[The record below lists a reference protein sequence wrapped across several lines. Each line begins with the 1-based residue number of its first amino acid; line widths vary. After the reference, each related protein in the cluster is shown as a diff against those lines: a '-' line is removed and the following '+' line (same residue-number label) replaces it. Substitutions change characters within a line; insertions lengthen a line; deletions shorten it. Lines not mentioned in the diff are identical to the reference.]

1 MNMRRIRWF
10 AIVLSLACL
19 LSSCGSAL
27 DFEPA
32 QDTNDKRNILII
44 GNSHSID
51 AYWLLYDAYLDQY
64 PNADLCLGIL
74 HYGGGNIDEH
84 VELARKNKKVMR
96 YYKNDNGSWKTEFKV
111 KSKDVLSDEP
121 WDIIM
126 MQPAK
131 EDLADPTLNQEG
143 RYKLA
148 KIVNRYVKNP
158 HRFVWHI
165 SWPSPNDETF
175 FSPEYVRQ
183 PPEGYKDKLT
193 RLYGFDPVNQFS
205 VMTEM
210 TKKNILSDPL
220 YSDAV
225 CSGAAIMHAHLVQ
238 GMPQLDLWRD
248 YTHLGDYGR
257 LMAAYALV
265 AQICEKPIEHV
276 GVDLIPVNWRHKQ
289 NRDQGE
295 LVITEEMKEGIIIA
309 ANYALESPWVIPG
322 Q

>member
-1 MNMRRIRWF
+1 MHN
-10 AIVLSLACL
+10 
-19 LSSCGSAL
+19 
-27 DFEPA
+27 DFCYHYNFVPM
-32 QDTNDKRNILII
+32 
-44 GNSHSID
+44 
-51 AYWLLYDAYLDQY
+51 
-64 PNADLCLGIL
+64 

-84 VELARKNKKVMR
+84 VELAQKNKKVMR
-96 YYKNDNGSWKTEFKV
+96 YYKNDHGGWDTTFKV
-111 KSKDVLSDEP
+111 RSKDVLTDEP

-131 EDLADPTLNQEG
+131 EDLADPTLNQDG

-158 HRFVWHI
+158 HRFIWHI

-175 FSPEYVRQ
+175 FSPDYVRQ

-193 RLYGFDPVNQFS
+193 RLYGFNPVNQFS

-210 TKKNILSDPL
+210 TKKNILNDPL

-225 CSGAAIMHAHLVQ
+225 CSGAAIMHAHLAQ

-265 AQICEKPIEHV
+265 AQICEEPIENV
-276 GVDLIPVNWRHKQ
+276 GIDLIPVNWRHKQ

-295 LVITEEMKEGIIIA
+295 LVITDEMKEGIVIA
-309 ANYALESPWVIPG
+309 ANYALESPWIIPDNG